1 MSSKIANIALGL
13 CFIFSLAAL
22 GISLKQFQSS
32 HAVVSEAESGAQHAP
47 TPVPI
52 VLPSESPVN
61 KDSIFSLNEQLVAVA
76 ARAMPAVATVFI
88 EKVWK
93 ERVIDPFAGFDSF
106 FDDFFFGGQGRS
118 REPQE
123 REFRSQGL
131 GSGVILSKDGYIL
144 TNNHVVADATTISVN
159 LLDRRVRKAKVI
171 GKDPKTDLAVIKIE
185 ESDLPFLN
193 TGDSSKLR
201 VGEIVLAVGSPMSPG
216 LAHTVTQGIVSAVGR
231 SNVGLAEYEDFI
243 QTDAAINPGNSGG
256 ALVNIQGD
264 LVGINSAIVSQ
275 SGGSQGIGFAIPINM
290 AKLVMD
296 SLIKNGKVVRGW
308 IGVATQEIREDLV
321 SALNLKTR
329 TGILISD
336 IDPNSSAASAGL
348 QRGDVILRVEG
359 EKIDSSAQFRNRI
372 AESRPGQKVKLEIQR
387 GDTQMTKE
395 VLLQE
400 LPVNSADDG
409 EQDQRPMRRQYRRR

>member
-1 MSSKIANIALGL
+1 
-13 CFIFSLAAL
+13 
-22 GISLKQFQSS
+22 
-32 HAVVSEAESGAQHAP
+32 
-47 TPVPI
+47 VP
-52 VLPSESPVN
+52 N
-61 KDSIFSLNEQLVAVA
+61 
-76 ARAMPAVATVFI
+76 
-88 EKVWK
+88 
-93 ERVIDPFAGFDSF
+93 
-106 FDDFFFGGQGRS
+106 
-118 REPQE
+118 
-123 REFRSQGL
+123 
-131 GSGVILSKDGYIL
+131 
-144 TNNHVVADATTISVN
+144 DAY
-159 LLDRRVRKAKVI
+159 
-171 GKDPKTDLAVIKIE
+171 
-185 ESDLPFLN
+185 
-193 TGDSSKLR
+193 
-201 VGEIVLAVGSPMSPG
+201 
-216 LAHTVTQGIVSAVGR
+216 TVTQGIVSAVGR

-296 SLIKNGKVVRGW
+296 SLIKNGKVIRGW

-321 SALNLKTR
+321 SALNLKVR

-372 AESRPGQKVKLEIQR
+372 AESKPGQKIKLDIQR

-395 VLLQE
+395 ILLQE
-400 LPVNSADDG
+400 LPVNSDDG
-409 EQDQRPMRRQYRRR
+409 EQEQRPMRRQYRRR

>member
-1 MSSKIANIALGL
+1 VGSKISHIVLGL
-13 CFIFSLAAL
+13 CFICSVSAL
-22 GISLKQFQSS
+22 GLSLKQFQLNHTEGSQTGTPAPNS
-32 HAVVSEAESGAQHAP
+32 P
-47 TPVPI
+47 TPVPM
-52 VLPSESPVN
+52 VLPSESSGN

-76 ARAMPAVATVFI
+76 GRAMPAVVTVFI

-106 FDDFFFGGQGRS
+106 FDDFFFGGQSRS

-296 SLIKNGKVVRGW
+296 SLIKNGKVIRGW

-321 SALNLKTR
+321 SALNLKVR

-372 AESRPGQKVKLEIQR
+372 AESKPGQKIKLDIQR

-395 VLLQE
+395 ILLQE
-400 LPVNSADDG
+400 LPVNSDDG
-409 EQDQRPMRRQYRRR
+409 EQEQRPMRRQYRRR